1 MDKDKTDER
10 TGDGTPKDKGKDLD
24 ALRAR
29 LGLKDKK
36 PGAEAKAAPAPG
48 TGKAPTADEPQ
59 KIATDDFKLDFGG
72 GGKATASVSLDDL
85 DSGKHTK
92 VKGRFFVMAVIA
104 LVGLGAA
111 LWLGMQFGR
120 DLGLRSLHNAGVT
133 QAKTLKTYFFE
144 PQTDPTGQK
153 LAARVEAIQKFRDE
167 YSLWY
172 NENINALG
180 NLIPVL
186 ETGDPS
192 MLAQLGEYSK
202 VQKQLELVK
211 PLIKI
216 LEKVDTG
223 IGDMT
228 PHGVFG
234 DRVFHPE
241 IAYKV
246 VDYMAAANR
255 LQRALDDLRDSLT
268 LLYGFQWS
276 SEPPSGIKTELVI
289 WAPRKE
295 GQEGIKGA
303 MVEVSGEPEEKKKVE
318 DKYTYQTFKEM
329 FGQDLDI
336 KVPKCEEVPEGEGQF
351 DSYLVETIIGDIIKD
366 VELKD
371 FVLAPQ
377 VHLKLTEQEVKR
389 WHEVKV
395 KRYLEETDDKKVAK
409 VADLIQLNIRPVMEP
424 IVTQLYAQYS
434 VEMVNRAVIIAE
446 IVENLDRIK
455 DLSMAAS
462 PENLQEILDELAK
475 QETYTT
481 F

>member
-1 MDKDKTDER
+1 VDKDKTDER
-10 TGDGTPKDKGKDLD
+10 TGEGTPKDKGKDLD

-36 PGAEAKAAPAPG
+36 PAAEAKTAPAAGAAAAPA
-48 TGKAPTADEPQ
+48 EPQ
-59 KIATDDFKLDFGG
+59 KIGTEDFKLDFGG
-72 GGKATASVSLDDL
+72 AGKATASVSLEEL
-85 DSGKHTK
+85 DSGKVTK
-92 VKGRFFVMAVIA
+92 PKGRFIVMAIVA
-104 LVGLGAA
+104 LVALSGA
-111 LWLGMQFGR
+111 LWLGMQFGS
-120 DLGLRSLHNAGVT
+120 DLALRSLHNAGVG
-133 QAKTLKTYFFE
+133 QAQALKSYFFE

-172 NENINALG
+172 NTNINALG

-186 ETGDPS
+186 ETGDPT
-192 MLAQLGEYSK
+192 MLAQLGEYAK
-202 VQKQLELVK
+202 VEKQLELVK

-216 LEKVDTG
+216 LEKVDTD
-223 IGDMT
+223 ITEMA
-228 PHGVFG
+228 PHGIFG
-234 DRVFHPE
+234 GKVFHPE

-255 LQRALDDLRDSLT
+255 LQRALDDLKDSLT

-276 SEPPSGIKTELVI
+276 PEPPTGIKTDLVI

-295 GQEGIKGA
+295 GQENVKGA
-303 MVEVSGEPEEKKKVE
+303 LVELSGEPEEKKKVE
-318 DKYTYQTFKEM
+318 DKFTYQTFKEM

-336 KVPKCEEVPEGEGQF
+336 KVPKCEEVPEGEEQF

-366 VELKD
+366 VELKG

-389 WHEVKV
+389 WHEIKV
-395 KRYLEETDDKKVAK
+395 KRYLEDTDDKKVAQ
-409 VADLIQLNIRPVMEP
+409 VADLIQLNIRQVMEP

-434 VEMVNRAVIIAE
+434 VEMVNRAVILAE

-462 PENLQEILDELAK
+462 PENLQKFLDELAK
-475 QETYTT
+475 QEIYAT

>member
-1 MDKDKTDER
+1 MDHDKTDER
-10 TGDGTPKDKGKDLD
+10 IEGGETPKDKGKDLD

-29 LGLKDKK
+29 LGLKDAKK
-36 PGAEAKAAPAPG
+36 TGAQTRPSTED
-48 TGKAPTADEPQ
+48 TGSGADPQ
-59 KIATDDFKLDFGG
+59 KISTDDFKLDFGA
-72 GGKATASVSLDDL
+72 GGKVTESVSMDDL
-85 DSGKHTK
+85 DTGKVTK
-92 VKGRFFVMAVIA
+92 PKGLF
-104 LVGLGAA
+104 LVVSIVAIIGFGAA

-167 YSLWY
+167 YLVWY
-172 NENINALG
+172 NDNINALG

-186 ETGDPS
+186 ETGDPT
-192 MLAQLGEYSK
+192 MLAQLAEYQK
-202 VQKQLELVK
+202 VEKQLELVK
-211 PLIKI
+211 PLIKM

-223 IGDMT
+223 VADMS
-228 PHGVFG
+228 PHGIFG

-255 LQRALDDLRDSLT
+255 LRRALDDLRDNLT

-276 SEPPSGIKTELVI
+276 PEPPTGIKTELVI

-295 GQEGIKGA
+295 GQEDIKGA
-303 MVEVSGEPEEKKKVE
+303 LVEMSGEPEEKKKVE
-318 DKYTYQTFKEM
+318 DKFTYQTFKEM

-336 KVPKCEEVPEGEGQF
+336 KVPKCEEVPEGEEQF
-351 DSYLVETIIGDIIKD
+351 DSYVVEQILADIIK
-366 VELKD
+366 EAEIKG

-377 VHLKLTEQEVKR
+377 VHLKITEQEVKR

-395 KRYLEETDDKKVAK
+395 KRYLDETGDKKVANLG
-409 VADLIQLNIRPVMEP
+409 DLVQLNIRPVMEP
-424 IVTQLYAQYS
+424 MVAQLYAQYS
-434 VEMVNRAVIIAE
+434 VEMLNRAVIFAE
-446 IVENLDRIK
+446 IVETLDRIK
-455 DLSMAAS
+455 DLTMAAS
-462 PENLQEILDELAK
+462 PENLETFLEELAK
-475 QETYTT
+475 QETYAT